1 VESNQNKVNVP
12 SIVSSDNIGPV
23 EGDFIIRTVK
33 LNKYFGDKHVLKDID
48 FEVRRREVVALIGP
62 SGSGKSTLIRCLNA
76 LEKATSGEVYIHSE
90 LLDPYLSAKKLSP
103 LRRELGM
110 VFQHFNLFPHMTVLQ
125 NVIEAPLLV
134 RKMPKD
140 EAVALGDDVL
150 RKVGLLEKRDV
161 YPSRLSGGQ
170 KQRVAIARALAMQ
183 PKALLF
189 DEPTSALDPELV
201 GEVLKVMKDLA
212 YEGSTMVVVTHE
224 MQFARDVSDRVVFMA
239 DGSIVE
245 QGEPEELFKQPKHKR
260 TQVFLERV
268 LSVLPGQDE
277 SEFVGSNPIDVNLS
291 MMPGKSGSGEAAPA
305 TEIVRS
311 DDATLKLTPRRP
323 TDAEGPRSR

>member
-1 VESNQNKVNVP
+1 MN
-12 SIVSSDNIGPV
+12 SDNIFQSDSVPLPAPGNPSSQPLHPI
-23 EGDFIIRTVK
+23 EDEIILRADK
-33 LNKYFGDKHVLKDID
+33 LNKHFGDKHVLKDID
-48 FEVRRREVVALIGP
+48 FEVRKREVVALIGP
-62 SGSGKSTLIRCLNA
+62 SGSGKSTLIRCLNG
-76 LEKATSGEVYIHSE
+76 LEKASSGEIYIHGQK
-90 LLDPYLSAKKLSP
+90 LDPYLSVKQLSP
-103 LRRELGM
+103 IRRELGM
-110 VFQHFNLFPHMTVLQ
+110 VFQNFNLFPHMTVMQ

-140 EAVALGDDVL
+140 QAMALGEKL
-150 RKVGLLEKRDV
+150 LAKVGLSDKSDV

-183 PKALLF
+183 PRVLLF

-239 DGSIVE
+239 DGCFVE
-245 QGEPEELFKQPKHKR
+245 QGDPDELFTKPKHKR

-268 LSVLPGQDE
+268 LSVLP
-277 SEFVGSNPIDVNLS
+277 
-291 MMPGKSGSGEAAPA
+291 
-305 TEIVRS
+305 
-311 DDATLKLTPRRP
+311 
-323 TDAEGPRSR
+323 

>member
-1 VESNQNKVNVP
+1 VESNQHKTP
-12 SIVSSDNIGPV
+12 SIAPADNIGPI

-33 LNKYFGDKHVLKDID
+33 LNKYFGDKHVLKDVD

-76 LEKATSGEVYIHSE
+76 LEKASSGEIYIHGT
-90 LLDPYLSAKKLSP
+90 LLDPYLPAKRLSS

-125 NVIEAPLLV
+125 NVIEAPVLV
-134 RKMPKD
+134 RKLPKD
-140 EAVALGDDVL
+140 EAVALGEDVL

-161 YPSRLSGGQ
+161 YPGHLSGGQ

-183 PKALLF
+183 PQALLF

-201 GEVLKVMKDLA
+201 GEVLKVMRDLA

-245 QGEPEELFKQPKHKR
+245 QGDPAEIFKQPQHRR
-260 TQVFLERV
+260 TQIFLERV
-268 LSVLPGQDE
+268 LSVLPQQDGTRQPQEQPRMHTQEAHPADSMRQLTTDHPANSE
-277 SEFVGSNPIDVNLS
+277 SSH
-291 MMPGKSGSGEAAPA
+291 
-305 TEIVRS
+305 
-311 DDATLKLTPRRP
+311 
-323 TDAEGPRSR
+323 SR